1 MLEERTLATAAR
13 DEVHN
18 PLPGPNV
25 LGRNAISSGNENW
38 KDMDTNEINSSSLQ
52 MCIINILLIGPPPE
66 ECI

>member
-38 KDMDTNEINSSSLQ
+38 KDTDTNEINSSSL
-52 MCIINILLIGPPPE
+52 
-66 ECI
+66 